1 MYLALYRKYRPK
13 TFDDVISQEHIT
25 TTLKNQIINSSTG
38 HAYLFTGSRGTGK
51 TTCAKILAM
60 AMNCEHPINGN
71 PCLECESCKAIAE
84 GYSPDVIEMDAASN
98 NKVENA
104 RDLCDEVNY
113 TPISCKYKVY
123 IIDEVHMLTPQAFN
137 ALLKTIEEPPEHIKF
152 ILATTELHK
161 VLPTIVSRCQR
172 FEFRRVDP
180 SDSAKRLLCVAQQE
194 GVKLDKDAAELIARL
209 SDGGMRDALSMLDR
223 CIAAEDVITSAV
235 VRDCA
240 GVADNSHL
248 FEFSRMTA
256 AGDTA
261 GCIKLLTELYN
272 NSKDISLIIDEL
284 MEHYRDLMIYKT
296 APEAIGLLS
305 ALPDEVE
312 KLADISES
320 YTLENILR
328 CLTLLQQCADSIGKV
343 KQRKIAA
350 EMCFVKMCVGAEPIS
365 GNGKS
370 VTKQTAVKVVE
381 IPEEKF
387 IPTPTEQLS
396 RESIIN
402 LNRTRALAEET
413 AKTIARAAQHTPP
426 PAEQPPVPD
435 EPPVFSS
442 SPSEPEVIFTA
453 AAEALPEENE
463 VSEKNIETASAE
475 TIPQE
480 QKAAVFAGK
489 HTITPEEWEKAVNSM
504 DPMNKTLFE
513 KSEAEFDTDNMLV
526 IRSHKQLLID
536 NLRGE
541 VLESYEK
548 QISEALGYEVH
559 IRTELLQEAPQDKE
573 ELSVVDR
580 LLLKARQ
587 LNIEIK
593 QI

>member
-161 VLPTIVSRCQR
+161 VLPTIISRCQR

-261 GCIKLLTELYN
+261 GCINLLSELYN

-350 EMCFVKMCVGAEPIS
+350 EMCFVKMCVGTEPTT